1 MFVDEYLENLLTKLK
16 FKNKDDFI
24 NILSKSETYTFDEIR
39 SKIKIELFWNELIF
53 NKYNNQIVID
63 ETEIINKVNNIEGEI
78 RKEFFLS
85 EIVFKK
91 KVDEKINVTI
101 TKIKKSI
108 DEIGF
113 KNTATIYSVS
123 NSSKF
128 GGEIGWIKEDT
139 LSREVF
145 ENIANLKPNEYSDI
159 IKINDNFI
167 ILKINDIKIVKNK
180 VNKQE
185 AIKKLIQTEKN
196 KKLEKILK
204 NLL

>member
-1 MFVDEYLENLLTKLK
+1 MFL
-16 FKNKDDFI
+16 
-24 NILSKSETYTFDEIR
+24 
-39 SKIKIELFWNELIF
+39 
-53 NKYNNQIVID
+53 
-63 ETEIINKVNNIEGEI
+63 
-78 RKEFFLS
+78 
-85 EIVFKK
+85 KK

-167 ILKINDIKIVKNK
+167 ILKINNIKIVKNK

-196 KKLEKILK
+196 KKLEKFSRIYFNK
-204 NLL
+204 VQAQYSINEK